1 MGLLVPLSANG
12 KNRLL
17 LHVIHLWTNRVVQMQ
32 ARKVVL
38 MEVETFCGY
47 KDAGVGLLLMI
58 GRNTLVS
65 SNLMMMMVAGGT
77 LNSSA
82 VPTLGAMVLGGRV
95 RLMMTHKSWIA
106 ILWAAAS
113 LADVGMVFCSV

>member
-1 MGLLVPLSANG
+1 
-12 KNRLL
+12 
-17 LHVIHLWTNRVVQMQ
+17 
-32 ARKVVL
+32 
-38 MEVETFCGY
+38 MEVVTFCGY